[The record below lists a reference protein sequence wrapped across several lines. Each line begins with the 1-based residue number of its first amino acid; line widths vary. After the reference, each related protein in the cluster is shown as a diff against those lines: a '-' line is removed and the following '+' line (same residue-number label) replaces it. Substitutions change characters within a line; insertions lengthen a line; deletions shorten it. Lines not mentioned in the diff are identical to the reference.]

1 MNRNSPKMWLLR
13 AILTIS
19 LTIAWG
25 SGSALAESAA
35 ITPADIKFSE
45 PYEITA
51 KIMEIDHGKYRLIVA
66 EREVYAVDFVI
77 GSETIKTVIT
87 NSDGDGVLFDDLER
101 GQKVRISGM
110 KLPDGRVIAEDLVL
124 LPARK

>member
-1 MNRNSPKMWLLR
+1 MNRNSPKRWLFRSVL
-13 AILTIS
+13 AVS
-19 LTIAWG
+19 LMVIWG
-25 SGSALAESAA
+25 IGTALAQSAA
-35 ITPADIKFSE
+35 ITPADIRFSE

-51 KIMEIDHGKYRLIVA
+51 SIMEIDHGKDRLIVA

-77 GSETIKTVIT
+77 GSEAIETVIS
-87 NSDGDGVLFDDLER
+87 NGDGDGILFADLER

>member
-1 MNRNSPKMWLLR
+1 MNRVSPKRWLFR

-35 ITPADIKFSE
+35 ITPADIRFSE

-51 KIMEIDHGKYRLIVA
+51 KIMEIDYGKIRLIVA
-66 EREVYAVDFVI
+66 EREVYVMDFVI
-77 GSETIKTVIT
+77 GSEAIKTVIT
-87 NSDGDGVLFDDLER
+87 NNDGDRVLFGDLER

-124 LPARK
+124 LPAGK

>member
-1 MNRNSPKMWLLR
+1 MNRVSPKRWLFR

-35 ITPADIKFSE
+35 ITPADIRFSE

-51 KIMEIDHGKYRLIVA
+51 KIMEIDYGKDRLIVA
-66 EREVYAVDFVI
+66 EREVYVMDFVI
-77 GSETIKTVIT
+77 GSEAIKTVIT
-87 NSDGDGVLFDDLER
+87 NNDGDRVLFGDLER

-124 LPARK
+124 LPARN